1 MGVKKRKIK
10 PLKTEVK
17 VRTKARAKTKAK
29 EKIKTKEMN
38 FQLNLNMKVQL
49 LVGFLVPIFFVILVG
64 VISSKRAEEGMVSNF
79 EESARASIETQM
91 QYLDF
96 GMSMVSA
103 EAMQMRLD
111 TDLQSLA
118 NGLFK
123 NDLSKESSIYRKNIS
138 NIKVRQRS
146 NELINAIYIIPKSG
160 CKVLSTLESSDRS
173 PDGYYDTWAAT
184 EEGKMIAYEKNIA
197 GWLGRS
203 ISWVGSHPQM
213 DELTGYNPNDYVISY
228 MSAFPNRAA
237 VFVVDISKKAIRQS
251 LSAVDT
257 SDGSILGFVTADG
270 SELVIKDGNT
280 TEEFAFFEQDFFQN
294 CLVAEE
300 LAGTEYITYGGEE
313 YFFTFVKSEK
323 TGAALGY
330 LVPVRHVTKGAE
342 AIKSITIALVIVA
355 CIVAIIIGLL
365 ISLNISASMARI
377 IKRLKLAAD
386 GDLTVSLNTN
396 GRSEFSVLSR
406 YIMNVIT
413 NMKGLIQQVEG
424 IAMLVKSAAGGVEE
438 VSARIEESSQG
449 IKMTLAEIDKGV
461 SLQAADAGDCL
472 NQMDSLSSKIEEIG
486 GSIEQAA
493 CGSESTK
500 EIVKKSIE
508 TMEALSGKTKAT
520 IEVTDKVK
528 EDIEELARKSM
539 MIGEFVE
546 TINDIAEETNL
557 LSLNASI
564 EAARAGEAGRGFA
577 VVAEAIRKLAD
588 GSGEAAREISRVVEE
603 IVKQTK
609 DTVATAERAGEIVGE
624 QALLVDH
631 TKEEFRNIAES
642 TSQMLVTIRQ
652 ISGDIESIDAQRKD
666 TLDAVSSISAV
677 SEETA
682 TASGEVYNISQ
693 KQMDVVESLK
703 RASAELKAKMAELEG
718 ALTSFKTTEE

>member
-1 MGVKKRKIK
+1 MASRVGKNKHLNIK
-10 PLKTEVK
+10 AKT
-17 VRTKARAKTKAK
+17 RTKKPK
-29 EKIKTKEMN
+29 KEMD
-38 FQLNLNMKVQL
+38 FQLNLNLKVQL
-49 LVGFLVPIFFVILVG
+49 LVGFLVPILFVILVG
-64 VISSKRAEEGMVSNF
+64 VISSQRAEEGMVSNF
-79 EESARASIETQM
+79 EESARTSIETQM

-96 GMSMVSA
+96 GMAMVSA

-123 NDLSKESSIYRKNIS
+123 NDLSKASSIYRKNAS

-146 NELINAIYIIPKSG
+146 NELINAIYIIPKSAS
-160 CKVLSTLESSDRS
+160 KVMSTLESSEQS
-173 PDGYYDTWAAT
+173 SDGYYETWAET
-184 EEGKMIAYEKNIA
+184 EEGQKIIYEKNVID
-197 GWLGRS
+197 WLGKAT
-203 ISWVGSHPQM
+203 SWMGSHPQM
-213 DELTGYNPNDYVISY
+213 DELTGYDPDDYVISY
-228 MSAFPNRAA
+228 MNAFPNRAA
-237 VFVVDISKKAIRQS
+237 VFVVDISKEAVRQS
-251 LSAVDT
+251 LSKIDT
-257 SDGSILGFVTADG
+257 SDGSILGFITGDG
-270 SELVIKDGNT
+270 RELVIKDEEI
-280 TEEFAFFEQDFFQN
+280 TEDFAFYGQDFFQN
-294 CLVAEE
+294 CLAGEA
-300 LAGTEYITYGGEE
+300 LQGTEYITYDGQE
-313 YFFTFVKSEK
+313 YFFTFAKSEK

-330 LVPVRHVTKGAE
+330 LVPVRHVTEGAE
-342 AIKSITIALVIVA
+342 AIKRITVMLVVVA
-355 CIVAIIIGLL
+355 CIVAVIIGLL
-365 ISLNISASMARI
+365 ISLNISASMAGI
-377 IKRLKLAAD
+377 IKRLKKAAE
-386 GDLTVSLNTN
+386 GDLTVSLKTK
-396 GRSEFSVLSR
+396 GKSEFSVLSQ

-424 IAMLVKSAAGGVEE
+424 IAMLVKNAAYGVEE

-461 SLQAADAGDCL
+461 SLQASDAGDCL
-472 NQMDSLSSKIEEIG
+472 NQMDSLSRKIEEMG

-500 EIVKKSIE
+500 EIVEKSIE
-508 TMEALSGKTKAT
+508 TMEALSGKTEAT

-528 EDIEELARKSM
+528 EDIEELARKSTV
-539 MIGEFVE
+539 IGEFVE

-588 GSGEAAREISRVVEE
+588 GSSEAASEINKVVEE

-609 DTVATAERAGEIVGE
+609 DTVSTAERAGEIVGE
-624 QALLVDH
+624 QALLVKH
-631 TKEEFRNIAES
+631 TTEDFRNIAES
-642 TSQMLVTIRQ
+642 TGQMLVTIRQ

-677 SEETA
+677 AEETA

-703 RASAELKAKMAELEG
+703 LASAELKAKMAELEE
-718 ALTSFKTTEE
+718 ALAAFKTAEDK